1 MVRRKRLKR
10 LKRLAAAVLLGT
22 VLLAL
27 PVQAS
32 GNAGQTDEEPIVGG
46 TVSAAQVQKGDTLK
60 YGFSVINTQI
70 QSGLFIDAETIR
82 VTWTSE
88 GGQTIAQN
96 MKYRPGERVNGEL
109 EITDGM
115 EEGKWK
121 ILSIALV
128 SPHLVKS
135 EVSWMQF
142 ALTISENDENGQ
154 NVKDDF
160 SFSEFTVQ
168 GTKADRKAPVVKKKS
183 IGLTGNTVKKKGK
196 TKFYL
201 KARDKSP
208 MRYVICGWRN
218 TATKDITY
226 REMNYNKKKERYEYT
241 ISAPDFGKKGNL
253 RLVRVEACDRY
264 GNKTLMKQKKLP
276 KLTVTRSKTKKNG

>member
-1 MVRRKRLKR
+1 MVRMKR
-10 LKRLAAAVLLGT
+10 LKRLAGAVLLGA

-46 TVSAAQVQKGDTLK
+46 TISAAQVRKGDTLK
-60 YGFSVINTQI
+60 YGFSVKNGQL
-70 QSGLFIDAETIR
+70 QLKSSLLGDAKTIC

-96 MKYRPGERVNGEL
+96 LPYHWMERVNGEL

-121 ILSIALV
+121 ILSIVLIMPDASDKLRGRKTGQTV
-128 SPHLVKS
+128 
-135 EVSWMQF
+135 
-142 ALTISENDENGQ
+142 SENG
-154 NVKDDF
+154 VGPYGKDDF

-183 IGLTGNTVKKKGK
+183 MGLTGNTVKKKGK
-196 TKFYL
+196 TKLYL

-226 REMNYNKKKERYEYT
+226 REMNYNKKKGRYEYA
-241 ISAPDFGKKGNL
+241 ISASDFGKKGNL
-253 RLVRVEACDRY
+253 RLVRVEVCDRY
-264 GNKTLMKQKKLP
+264 GNKTIMKQKKLP
-276 KLTVTRSKTKKNG
+276 KFTVTRSKTKKN

>member
-10 LKRLAAAVLLGT
+10 LSGAVLLST

-46 TVSAAQVQKGDTLK
+46 TVSAAQVRKGDILK
-60 YGFSVINTQI
+60 YGFSVKNTQI
-70 QSGLFIDAETIR
+70 KSGLFGVAKTVC

-88 GGQTIAQN
+88 GDQTIEQN
-96 MKYRPGERVNGEL
+96 LPYHWEERVNGEL

-121 ILSIALV
+121 ILSIVLIDPYAPDKL
-128 SPHLVKS
+128 SAR
-135 EVSWMQF
+135 QYG
-142 ALTISENDENGQ
+142 LTVSENGEYGQ
-154 NVKDDF
+154 YVKDDF

-183 IGLTGNTVKKKGK
+183 MGLTGNTVKKKGK
-196 TKFYL
+196 TKLYL

-218 TATKDITY
+218 TVTKDITY
-226 REMNYNKKKERYEYT
+226 REMNYNKKKGRYEYA
-241 ISAPDFGKKGNL
+241 ISASDFGKKGNL

-276 KLTVTRSKTKKNG
+276 KLTVLRSKTKKN

>member
-1 MVRRKRLKR
+1 MVRRKR

-32 GNAGQTDEEPIVGG
+32 GNAGQIDEEPIVGG
-46 TVSAAQVQKGDTLK
+46 TVSAAQVRKGDTLK
-60 YGFSVINTQI
+60 YGFLVKHTLQLDSPYYSHSETVCVI
-70 QSGLFIDAETIR
+70 
-82 VTWTSE
+82 WMSE
-88 GGQTIAQN
+88 GGQTIEQN
-96 MKYRPGERVNGEL
+96 LPYRQGERVSGEL

-121 ILSIALV
+121 ILSIVLIMPDASDKLRGRKTGQTV
-128 SPHLVKS
+128 
-135 EVSWMQF
+135 
-142 ALTISENDENGQ
+142 SENG
-154 NVKDDF
+154 VGPYGKDDF

-183 IGLTGNTVKKKGK
+183 MGLTGNTVKKKGK
-196 TKFYL
+196 TKLYL

-226 REMNYNKKKERYEYT
+226 REMDYNKKKGRYEYA
-241 ISAPDFGKKGNL
+241 ISASDFGKKGNL

-276 KLTVTRSKTKKNG
+276 KLTVTRSKTKKN

>member
-10 LKRLAAAVLLGT
+10 LAGAVLLGA
-22 VLLAL
+22 VLFAL

-46 TVSAAQVQKGDTLK
+46 MVSAAQVQKGETLK

-70 QSGLFIDAETIR
+70 NSPHFSDSETVCVI
-82 VTWTSE
+82 WMSE
-88 GGQTIAQN
+88 GGQTIEQN
-96 MKYRPGERVNGEL
+96 LPYHWRERVNGEL

-121 ILSIALV
+121 ILSIVFIDPYAPDKL
-128 SPHLVKS
+128 SAR
-135 EVSWMQF
+135 QYG
-142 ALTISENDENGQ
+142 LTVSENDENGQ

-168 GTKADRKAPVVKKKS
+168 GTKADRKAPAVKKKS
-183 IGLTGNTVKKKGK
+183 MGLTGNTVKKKGK

>member
-1 MVRRKRLKR
+1 MVRMKRLKR
-10 LKRLAAAVLLGT
+10 LSGAVLLST

-46 TVSAAQVQKGDTLK
+46 MVSAAQVRKGDTLK

-70 QSGLFIDAETIR
+70 NSPHFGHSETVCVI
-82 VTWTSE
+82 WMSE

-96 MKYRPGERVNGEL
+96 LPYHWGERVNGEL
-109 EITDGM
+109 EVTDGM

-121 ILSIALV
+121 ILSIVLIDPYAPDKL
-128 SPHLVKS
+128 SAR
-135 EVSWMQF
+135 QYG
-142 ALTISENDENGQ
+142 LTVSENDENGQ
-154 NVKDDF
+154 NVKDDL

-168 GTKADRKAPVVKKKS
+168 GTKADRKAPAVKKKS
-183 IGLTGNTVKKKGK
+183 MGLTGNTVKKKGK

-226 REMNYNKKKERYEYT
+226 REMNYNKKKGRYEYA
-241 ISAPDFGKKGNL
+241 ISASDFGKKGNL
-253 RLVRVEACDRY
+253 RLIRVEACDRY
-264 GNKTLMKQKKLP
+264 GNKTIMKQKKLP
-276 KLTVTRSKTKKNG
+276 KFTVTRSKTKKNG

>member
-10 LKRLAAAVLLGT
+10 LAAALLMGA

-60 YGFSVINTQI
+60 YGFSVQNKLQLK
-70 QSGLFIDAETIR
+70 SPHFSHSETVCVI
-82 VTWTSE
+82 WMSE
-88 GGQTIAQN
+88 GGQTIEQN
-96 MKYRPGERVNGEL
+96 LPYHWSERVNGEL

-121 ILSIALV
+121 ILSIVFIMPDASDKLR
-128 SPHLVKS
+128 
-135 EVSWMQF
+135 
-142 ALTISENDENGQ
+142 ARRTGLTVSENDENGQ

-183 IGLTGNTVKKKGK
+183 MGLTGNAVKKKGK

-201 KARDKSP
+201 KARDQSP

-218 TATKDITY
+218 IVTKDITY
-226 REMNYNKKKERYEYT
+226 REMNYNKKKGRYEYT
-241 ISAPDFGKKGNL
+241 VSASDFGKKGNL
-253 RLVRVEACDRY
+253 RLVRVEACDKY

>member
-10 LKRLAAAVLLGT
+10 LAGAVLLGT
-22 VLLAL
+22 VLFVL

-46 TVSAAQVQKGDTLK
+46 MVSAAQVQKGETLK

-70 QSGLFIDAETIR
+70 NSPHFGYSETVCVI
-82 VTWTSE
+82 WMSE
-88 GGQTIAQN
+88 GGQTIEQN
-96 MKYRPGERVNGEL
+96 LPYHWRERVNGEL

-121 ILSIALV
+121 ILSIVFIAPDDPDKLRARQ
-128 SPHLVKS
+128 
-135 EVSWMQF
+135 MG
-142 ALTISENDENGQ
+142 LTVSENDENGQ
-154 NVKDDF
+154 HVKDDF

-196 TKFYL
+196 TKLYL

-218 TATKDITY
+218 TVTKDITY
-226 REMNYNKKKERYEYT
+226 REMNYNKKKGRYEYA
-241 ISAPDFGKKGNL
+241 ISASDFGKKGNL
-253 RLVRVEACDRY
+253 RLIRVEACDRY

>member
-10 LKRLAAAVLLGT
+10 LAGAVLLGT
-22 VLLAL
+22 VLFVL

-46 TVSAAQVQKGDTLK
+46 MVSAAQVQKGETLK
-60 YGFSVINTQI
+60 YGFSVQNKLGMC
-70 QSGLFIDAETIR
+70 SSHLSCSETVCVI
-82 VTWTSE
+82 WMSE
-88 GGQTIAQN
+88 GGQTIEQN
-96 MKYRPGERVNGEL
+96 LPYHWRERVNGEL

-121 ILSIALV
+121 ILSIVFIDPYASDKL
-128 SPHLVKS
+128 SAR
-135 EVSWMQF
+135 QYG
-142 ALTISENDENGQ
+142 LTVSENDENGQ
-154 NVKDDF
+154 NVKDDL

>member
-1 MVRRKRLKR
+1 MVRMKRLKR
-10 LKRLAAAVLLGT
+10 LSGAVLLST

-46 TVSAAQVQKGDTLK
+46 TVSAAQVQKGETLK
-60 YGFSVINTQI
+60 YGFSVQNKRQI
-70 QSGLFIDAETIR
+70 QSLIFSISKTVCVI
-82 VTWTSE
+82 WTSE

-96 MKYRPGERVNGEL
+96 LPYHWSERVNGEL

-121 ILSIALV
+121 ILSIV
-128 SPHLVKS
+128 FIDPHYPDKV
-135 EVSWMQF
+135 M
-142 ALTISENDENGQ
+142 ARRMGLTVSENDENGQ
-154 NVKDDF
+154 HVKDDF

-168 GTKADRKAPVVKKKS
+168 GTKADRKAPAVKKKS

-226 REMNYNKKKERYEYT
+226 REMNYNKKKGRYEYAVST
-241 ISAPDFGKKGNL
+241 SDFGKKGNL

-276 KLTVTRSKTKKNG
+276 KLTVTRSKTKKN

>member
-1 MVRRKRLKR
+1 MVRMKR
-10 LKRLAAAVLLGT
+10 LKRLAGAVLLGA

-46 TVSAAQVQKGDTLK
+46 TISAAQVRKGDTLK
-60 YGFSVINTQI
+60 YGFSVKNGQL
-70 QSGLFIDAETIR
+70 QLKSSLLGDAKTIC

-96 MKYRPGERVNGEL
+96 LPYHWMERVNGEL

-121 ILSIALV
+121 ILSIVLIDPYAPDKL
-128 SPHLVKS
+128 SAR
-135 EVSWMQF
+135 QYG
-142 ALTISENDENGQ
+142 LTVSENGEYGQ
-154 NVKDDF
+154 YVKDDF

-183 IGLTGNTVKKKGK
+183 MGLTGNAVKKKGK

-226 REMNYNKKKERYEYT
+226 REMNYNKKKGRYEYA
-241 ISAPDFGKKGNL
+241 ISASDFGKKGNL
-253 RLVRVEACDRY
+253 RLVRVEVCDRY
-264 GNKTLMKQKKLP
+264 GNKTIMKQKKLP
-276 KLTVTRSKTKKNG
+276 KFTVTRSKTKKN